1 MWNALLLSLLRQALM
16 AAGAVVV
23 SKGWLDGDALVQ
35 VVGAIIAAVS
45 SGLSLINAKS
55 AAEAKSVVKTLGVN
69 DPHRVL

>member
-23 SKGWLDGDALVQ
+23 SKGWLDGDTLTQ
-35 VVGAIIAAVS
+35 LVGAIIAAVS

-55 AAEAKSVVKTLGVN
+55 AAEAKAVVKTLGAGDKN
-69 DPHRVL
+69 RAL